1 METLAIG
8 DRIKATNK
16 QHPAFPGQAGE
27 IMSAY
32 VYPDKDV
39 SYKVRFDNGPI
50 CVILHQNVEV
60 I

>member
-8 DRIKATNK
+8 DRIKVTRK
-16 QHPAFPGQAGE
+16 QHPVFPGQTGE
-27 IMSAY
+27 VMSVYA
-32 VYPDKDV
+32 YPDKDI
-39 SYKVRFDNGPI
+39 SYKARFNNGPI

>member
-8 DRIKATNK
+8 DRIKVTSK
-16 QHPAFPGQAGE
+16 QHPVFPGQTGE
-27 IMSAY
+27 ILSAY
-32 VYPDKDV
+32 IYPDKDV
-39 SYKVRFDNGPI
+39 SYKVRFDSGHI